1 MIVAELV
8 RQHLNE
14 GKRQILDAAQLAMSE
29 GQFLRYRKLV
39 LDTLGQKGVEGALVR
54 ALENRHGHGMD
65 RGGNTLREKG
75 GVP

>member
-8 RQHLNE
+8 RQYLNE

-39 LDTLGQKGVEGALVR
+39 LDALGQKGVEGALVR
-54 ALENRHGHGMD
+54 ALENRHGRGMD
-65 RGGNTLREKG
+65 RGGNTSRKEG